1 MGLKFA
7 SGQPLLLWDAKLKGE
22 PLSDSTRAGWC
33 AYLKGAARSSMALF
47 IAAMAM
53 KNDWNLPI
61 LAPQLYTSL
70 QVIHCRRGILSTDLA
85 NVALENATLS
95 RKGSLIKQHDV
106 ATWLSKLMLLRSH
119 GLNPSQILQTWNSR
133 STRDAQIVGAKKV
146 ALMNLLDIS
155 PEVVSVLLAHAS
167 EFGDRVAF
175 SEECFSNKQILPGYV
190 PRGSNK
196 VWNKRIAVTPES
208 MLVMVRAVDTQHR
221 RKLPE
226 ARSKLSKD
234 SMSEAAQLA
243 ALVLLVEDECRSLG
257 IPEPDLVEKFFGSKV

>member
-1 MGLKFA
+1 MDLKSVII
-7 SGQPLLLWDAKLKGE
+7 SGQPPLLWDAKLKGE
-22 PLSDSTRAGWC
+22 QLSDSTKAGWC

-61 LAPQLYTSL
+61 LAPQLYISM

-119 GLNPSQILQTWNSR
+119 GLNPTQILQTRNSR
-133 STRDAQIVGAKKV
+133 STKDAQIVGAKKV
-146 ALMNLLDIS
+146 ALMNLLDTS
-155 PEVVSVLLAHAS
+155 HEVVAVLLAHAS

-175 SEECFSNKQILPGYV
+175 SEECLSNKQILPGYV
-190 PRGSNK
+190 KGLQQ
-196 VWNKRIAVTPES
+196 VLEQTDGGHAGE
-208 MLVMVRAVDTQHR
+208 LVCYG
-221 RKLPE
+221 E
-226 ARSKLSKD
+226 NGGW
-234 SMSEAAQLA
+234 AAQKEA
-243 ALVLLVEDECRSLG
+243 PGKPR
-257 IPEPDLVEKFFGSKV
+257 KVI

>member
-1 MGLKFA
+1 M
-7 SGQPLLLWDAKLKGE
+7 LWDAKLKGE
-22 PLSDSTRAGWC
+22 QLSDSTRAGWC

-53 KNDWNLPI
+53 KNKWNLPI
-61 LAPQLYTSL
+61 LAPQLYSSL
-70 QVIHCRRGILSTDLA
+70 QVICCRRGILSTDLA

-146 ALMNLLDIS
+146 ALMNLLDSS
-155 PEVVSVLLAHAS
+155 PEVVAVLLAHAS
-167 EFGDRVAF
+167 ECGDRVAF
-175 SEECFSNKQILPGYV
+175 SEECFSNKQILPGYT
-190 PRGSNK
+190 PRGANK
-196 VWNKRIAVTPES
+196 IWNKKLTVSPES
-208 MLVMVRAVDTQHR
+208 QLTMVKMVDCQHR

-234 SMSEAAQLA
+234 ANSEAGQLA
-243 ALVLLVEDECRSLG
+243 ALALFVEDERRAMG
-257 IPEPDLVEKFFGSKV
+257 IPEPDLVDKFLGSKV